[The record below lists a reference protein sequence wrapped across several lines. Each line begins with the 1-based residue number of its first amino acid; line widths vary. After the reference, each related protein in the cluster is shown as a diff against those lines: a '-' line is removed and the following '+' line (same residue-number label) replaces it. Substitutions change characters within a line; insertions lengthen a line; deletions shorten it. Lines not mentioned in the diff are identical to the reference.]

1 MAQSI
6 RRCNKSNGGKGVN
19 SALYT
24 IKYLVMIKAIL
35 VAGVFISGVV
45 AVTVKQQAE
54 KNVHDS
60 FLPVSGDAA
69 LQQQKDVILT
79 ITIARADTSVN
90 LSKLIKRGAVL
101 QKISDQFSF
110 TEGPAVDKKGNIFFT
125 DQPNDKIWKYDTE
138 GKLSVFMDKSGRSNG
153 LYFDEKGNLIACAD
167 EKNELWSISPA
178 KKVTVL
184 LNGFRGLRFN
194 GPNDV
199 WIDKKGGI
207 YFTDPYY
214 QRDYW
219 ERKKPD
225 MEAQNLYYLAKGA
238 KEAIIADSDF
248 VRPNGIIGSPDGEW
262 LYVADI
268 GADKTYKYKINED
281 GSLINRQLFVQQGS
295 DGMTL
300 DSKGNLYITGKGVT
314 VYDPSGTKIGNIP
327 VPSDWVGNVCFGGK
341 DRKTLFITASASVYT
356 LQMQVRGMK

>member
-1 MAQSI
+1 
-6 RRCNKSNGGKGVN
+6 
-19 SALYT
+19 
-24 IKYLVMIKAIL
+24 MIKAIL

-45 AVTVKQQAE
+45 AATVKQQDG
-54 KNVHDS
+54 KNVI
-60 FLPVSGDAA
+60 PA
-69 LQQQKDVILT
+69 
-79 ITIARADTSVN
+79 ITIADADTSVT
-90 LSKLIKRGAVL
+90 LVELIQPGATL

-153 LYFDEKGNLIACAD
+153 LYFDKKGNLVACAD
-167 EKNELWSISPA
+167 ENSELWSVSPD

-184 LNGFRGLRFN
+184 LKNFKGVRFN
-194 GPNDV
+194 GPNDL

-225 MEAQNLYYLAKGA
+225 MDAQKLYYLAKGA
-238 KEAIIADSDF
+238 QQAIVVDADF
-248 VRPNGIIGSPDGEW
+248 VRPNGIIGTADSKW

-268 GADKTYKYKINED
+268 GDNKTYKYKINED

-314 VYDPSGTKIGNIP
+314 VYDLSGKRIGNIP
-327 VPSDWVGNVCFGGK
+327 VPSNWVGNICFGGK
-341 DRKTLFITASASVYT
+341 DRKTLFITASESVYT
-356 LQMQVRGMK
+356 LRMLVRGER

>member
-1 MAQSI
+1 
-6 RRCNKSNGGKGVN
+6 
-19 SALYT
+19 
-24 IKYLVMIKAIL
+24 MIKAIL

-45 AVTVKQQAE
+45 AVTLKQQAG
-54 KNVHDS
+54 KHAHGLS
-60 FLPVSGDAA
+60 SVSGKA
-69 LQQQKDVILT
+69 LPHQQKHTVPAISAAPSDTGTIL
-79 ITIARADTSVN
+79 A
-90 LSKLIKRGAVL
+90 KFIKRGAAL
-101 QKISDQFSF
+101 QKVSDQFIF
-110 TEGPAVDKKGNIFFT
+110 TEGPAVDKEGNIFFT
-125 DQPNDKIWKYDTE
+125 DQPNNKIWKYDTK
-138 GKLSVFMDKSGRSNG
+138 GNLSVFMDNAGRSNG

-167 EKNELWSISPA
+167 EKNELWSISPE

-194 GPNDV
+194 GPNDL
-199 WIDKKGGI
+199 WIDKKDGI

-238 KEAIIADSDF
+238 QEAIIADSDF
-248 VRPNGIIGSPDGEW
+248 VRPNGIIGSANGEW

-268 GADKTYKYKINED
+268 GANKTYKYKINED
-281 GSLINRQLFVQQGS
+281 GSLANRQLFVPQGS

-300 DSKGNLYITGKGVT
+300 DNKGNLYITGKGVT
-314 VYDPSGTKIGNIP
+314 VYSPSGIKVGNIP
-327 VPSDWVGNVCFGGK
+327 VPSGWVGNICFGGK

-356 LQMQVRGMK
+356 LQMQVKGTK